1 MSIGSRQDY
10 GLNRGELPQVGD
22 VAIATAREV
31 MHSFVLVDFKH
42 YRIIYSG
49 RIHIGDFGKNGY
61 GFISN
66 LAEIVPIGAE
76 YSVVLKSYVKKFECW
91 DLQRL
96 PQADE
101 INQE

>member
-42 YRIIYSG
+42 YGIIYSG